1 MSRRGRIA
9 ALSAAVAALAAPGI
23 AEAGY
28 GVQPIGQTFAVQT
41 SGIGYIT
48 SPGQIDFLVYLDGR
62 DSEPWIWVSDS
73 PGINSFG
80 SPAGTLVASCYG
92 SNLRPWTE
100 PNKYVCSL
108 STVLMKPDR
117 TYYWWLDY
125 RRLEDGSTSPQKTI
139 SGPFAFSL
147 VQAPATPPATPPAVT
162 PPATPPTTKPPA
174 TKPPA
179 TKPPQARP
187 TVPESTKTWESA
199 ATLPTR
205 NRFSGERS
213 IKHQRLT
220 DVIHETM
227 KALDLHRVLAIGC
240 WTEADFE
247 SVARSANFAV
257 HHEDT
262 SVAGFWLGRQPR
274 WLHLAPYVCT
284 WIQKLF
290 DTKQPTAR
298 RAFGLTVALH
308 ETIHAYGIA
317 NEALTNCFAVQLAP
331 LAARYAGLS
340 AKKADHLGRLSLS
353 ATRRT
358 APPGYWNAQHCRDG
372 GKWDLLPGTAN
383 LR

>member
-9 ALSAAVAALAAPGI
+9 AFTAVVAALLTPGL

-28 GVQPIGQTFAVQT
+28 GVQPVGQTFTVQT

-48 SPGQIDFLVYLDGR
+48 SPERIDFLVYLDAR
-62 DSEPWIWVSDS
+62 DSDPFIWVSDS
-73 PGINSFG
+73 PAINSFG
-80 SPAGTLVASCYG
+80 TPAGTLVASCNG
-92 SNLRPWTE
+92 SSLRPWTE
-100 PNKYVCSL
+100 PGKHVCSL
-108 STVLMKPDR
+108 STVLMKPGQ

-139 SGPFAFSL
+139 SGPFAFAL
-147 VQAPATPPATPPAVT
+147 VHAPATPPATPPA
-162 PPATPPTTKPPA
+162 TKPPA

-179 TKPPQARP
+179 TKPPAARP
-187 TVPESTKTWESA
+187 TAPESTKTWASA

-205 NRFSGERS
+205 GRFTGERS

-220 DVIHETM
+220 HVIHETM
-227 KALDLHRVLAIGC
+227 KVLDLHKVLAIGC

-247 SVARSANFAV
+247 SVARSADFVV
-257 HHEDT
+257 HDEDT

-284 WIQKLF
+284 WVQGLF
-290 DTKQPTAR
+290 DTKQPTAK

-308 ETIHAYGIA
+308 EAIHAYGIA

-331 LAARYAGLS
+331 VAARYAGLG
-340 AKKADHLGRLSLS
+340 AKQAEVLGKLSITV
-353 ATRRT
+353 TRRT
-358 APPGYWNAQHCRDG
+358 APPGYWNAEHCRDG
-372 GKWDLLPGTAN
+372 GKWDLLPGRVN